1 MILGGLTVKRLRVW
15 LLVFF
20 CALLVPATALVVQA
34 YSRLKWE
41 TFHQYRLLA
50 EELSGRVNDT
60 LQDVIDIESARSFT
74 DYGFLVVAGDSE
86 GGYLQRSPL
95 SDYPVA
101 SRIPGV
107 LGYFQVDTH
116 GAFTTPLLPEA
127 GATPGAYAL
136 SAIDRERRDDLARR
150 IREILSENRLVRHE
164 VPSNERVDD
173 TLGEAK
179 KAKSQDLPQS
189 PEPELIQS
197 REQTAARAVSSTP
210 VEVLA
215 EVAGDAPAEL
225 DEVEVVAQLEF
236 DKLNTAVPASRGTGS
251 RFSEDQQ
258 ALNKL
263 GRVEDLKLDDAY
275 DVQQRKDTDTRAV
288 AESPALSASQTE
300 KRRSRKER
308 SLVPQSTTEFLAD
321 AISRSS
327 PVPSDVPIRTFE
339 SELDAFEF
347 SLLDSGHFV
356 LFRNV
361 WRDSQRYV
369 QGALIDPE
377 AFVQDVAETAFR
389 NTRLARMSNLI
400 VAFRGNVLSAITG
413 KAVGGY
419 LSNADELTGSLL
431 YRTRLSAPLSELE
444 LIFSVTKLP
453 AGPGAL
459 VVGWLA
465 AVLALVLCGGFY
477 LMHRLGKGQ
486 IALARQ
492 QQDFVSA
499 VSHELNTPLTSIRM
513 YGEMLREGWA
523 SEDKKQSYY
532 EYIFAESE
540 RLSRLIANVLQLAR
554 MTRNDLPVALKPA
567 TVSELMDGIRSK
579 ISSQVEHAG
588 FGLRINCTDDASG
601 TVIRVDSD
609 LFAQII
615 INLVDN
621 AIKFSNNSTPKS
633 IDINCTR
640 QRGNTI
646 LWTVRDYGPGVARD
660 QMKKI
665 FKLFYRSENEL
676 TRETVGTGIGL
687 ALVHQLTVAMHA
699 RIDVVNTDP
708 GAEFRVSFPIHE
720 PGTSRNPPPTAKPA

>member
-1 MILGGLTVKRLRVW
+1 MTVRRLRFW

-20 CALLVPATALVVQA
+20 CALAVPATALVVQA

-41 TFHQYRLLA
+41 TVHQYRVLA
-50 EELSGRVNDT
+50 EELSGRINEA
-60 LQDVIDIESARSFT
+60 LQDIIDIESARSFA
-74 DYGFLVVAGDSE
+74 DYGFLIVAGDPQA
-86 GGYLQRSPL
+86 GFLQRSPL
-95 SDYPVA
+95 SDYPVMSA
-101 SRIPGV
+101 IPGV
-107 LGYFQVDTH
+107 LGYFQVDVH
-116 GAFTTPLLPEA
+116 GTFTTPLLPAA
-127 GATPGAYAL
+127 GATSAAYEL
-136 SAIDRERRDDLARR
+136 SAEDEERRRELAGH
-150 IREILSENRLVRHE
+150 IRAILSENRLVRDEARSTERFEDALRE
-164 VPSNERVDD
+164 VK
-173 TLGEAK
+173 EAEL
-179 KAKSQDLPQS
+179 QDLSQIS
-189 PEPELIQS
+189 EREPKQI
-197 REQTAARAVSSTP
+197 REQAAVRADSP
-210 VEVLA
+210 VALA
-215 EVAGDAPAEL
+215 APADVEAGASGAP
-225 DEVEVVAQLEF
+225 EEAEVVAQAEF
-236 DKLNTAVPASRGTGS
+236 DKLKTAETARKATASRLNS
-251 RFSEDQQ
+251 DQQ
-258 ALNKL
+258 AINKL

-275 DVQQRKDTDTRAV
+275 DLLQRKEIDAPAAARSPTMY
-288 AESPALSASQTE
+288 ESKAK

-308 SLVPQSTTEFLAD
+308 SLVPQSAPAFSVD
-321 AISRSS
+321 AVSQTS
-327 PVPSDVPIRTFE
+327 PAPSNLPILTFE

-377 AFVQDVAETAFR
+377 TFVKGVTESAFR
-389 NTRLARMSNLI
+389 NTRLARMSKLI
-400 VAFRGNVLSAITG
+400 VAFRGDVLSAITG
-413 KAVGGY
+413 TGVGGY
-419 LSNADELTGSLL
+419 LSNTDELTGSLL
-431 YRTRLSAPLSELE
+431 YRTRLSSPLSELE

-465 AVLALVLCGGFY
+465 AVLALVLCGGVY
-477 LMHRLGKGQ
+477 LMYRLGKGQ

-513 YGEMLREGWA
+513 YGEMLCEGWA

-554 MTRNDLPVALKPA
+554 MTRNDLPVALKPVG
-567 TVSELMDGIRSK
+567 VSEIMDGIRSK

-588 FGLRINCTDDASG
+588 FGLQIHCTDAAAD
-601 TVIRVDSD
+601 TVIRVDTD

-621 AIKFSNNSTPKS
+621 AIKFSHDAATKS
-633 IDINCTR
+633 IDINCTL
-640 QRGNTI
+640 QRDR
-646 LWTVRDYGPGVARD
+646 TVLCSIRDYGPGVARD

-687 ALVHQLTVAMHA
+687 ALAHQLTVAMRG
-699 RIDVVNTDP
+699 RIDVMNADP
-708 GAEFRVSFPIHE
+708 GAEFRISFPIDE
-720 PGTSRNPPPTAKPA
+720 QDTGRGPPVGAPVGSDRS